1 MIPAMHF
8 ETPIVIDTG
17 ETVQPGWIDYN
28 DHMNVAY
35 YVLAFDQAL
44 DRLMTASAWGGPT
57 ASKPIS
63 PP

>member
-44 DRLMTASAWGGPT
+44 DRL
-57 ASKPIS
+57 I
-63 PP
+63 